1 MSMKRDGEVGRWS
14 SEHGET
20 RDAEVEVGAEGK
32 VCISKW
38 ESWRIAVDG
47 RDSIQG

>member
-1 MSMKRDGEVGRWS
+1 M
-14 SEHGET
+14 
-20 RDAEVEVGAEGK
+20 RDAEVEVGVEVEIGGK

-47 RDSIQG
+47 RDSIRG